1 MDRVVVYPGSFDPM
15 TNGHVEIVNRSRALF
30 DRVHIGIL
38 RHPQKQPL
46 FTVEERIEMIE
57 EIYADTPEVTVLA
70 FEGLLVDFAV
80 SVGAQA
86 IIRGL
91 RAATDF
97 EYELQMALMNRR
109 LQDQIETLFMVPHEE
124 FTFVSSSLV
133 KEVFGLG
140 GSIEGLVPELVEERM
155 VAKMR
160 A

>member
-46 FTVEERIEMIE
+46 FTVGERIEMIE
-57 EIYADTPEVTVLA
+57 EIYVDTPEVTVLA

-133 KEVFGLG
+133 KEVFTLG
-140 GSIEGLVPELVEERM
+140 GSIEGLVPDLVEERM
-155 VAKMR
+155 VAKIR

>member
-1 MDRVVVYPGSFDPM
+1 
-15 TNGHVEIVNRSRALF
+15 
-30 DRVHIGIL
+30 
-38 RHPQKQPL
+38 
-46 FTVEERIEMIE
+46 MIT
-57 EIYADTPEVTVLA
+57 EIYAGTPEVSVQA
-70 FEGLLVDFAV
+70 SEGLLVDFAA

-97 EYELQMALMNRR
+97 ENEMQMALMNRR

-133 KEVFGLG
+133 KEVFSLG
-140 GSIEGLVPELVEERM
+140 GSIEGLVPPLVEERM
-155 VAKMR
+155 VAKLR